1 VPWLPYSWLSYSE
14 GGGGVDPSPHRKRGK
29 SVNDLLA
36 TFKEL
41 GEKYEVPLVDV
52 EDEVERVFSEVL
64 SEKLR
69 ADIQVFLQ
77 NGAFR
82 IYRFD
87 SEGIFE
93 VDPTKIPKSAILEA
107 KERLE
112 YKLNCLSTYK
122 IYLDAKKLTRTIVV
136 GVIRRIINRDL
147 YVEFKN
153 EKAVFK
159 KSQYLIGVCPY
170 KHQTP
175 KERPLYRVG
184 MVLPFLVTSVRG
196 EMVYG
201 APRVII
207 ILSRN
212 SISFPVVMLKKFLE
226 EDGIFIKLE
235 PVRRIAGGYTIIK
248 ASQKVPK
255 EYIKKVSNLL
265 KEGLIVRY

>member
-1 VPWLPYSWLSYSE
+1 
-14 GGGGVDPSPHRKRGK
+14 
-29 SVNDLLA
+29 VNDLLA

-41 GEKYEVPLVDV
+41 GEKYEVPLPDV

-77 NGAFR
+77 NGSFQ

-87 SEGIFE
+87 PEGVFE
-93 VDPTKIPKSAILEA
+93 LNSKKIPKSAILEA

-112 YKLNCLSTYK
+112 YRFNCLNAYK
-122 IYLDAKKLTRTIVV
+122 IYLDAKKLTKTVVV
-136 GVIRRIINRDL
+136 GVIRRIIDKDL

-153 EKAVFK
+153 EKAVMK
-159 KSQYLIGVCPY
+159 KSQHLIGVCPY

-175 KERPLYRVG
+175 KERSLYRVG

-196 EMVYG
+196 EMVHG
-201 APRVII
+201 IPRVII
-207 ILSRN
+207 TLSRN
-212 SISFPVVMLKKFLE
+212 SISFPVILLKKFLE

-255 EYIKKVSNLL
+255 EYIKKVFNLL

>member
-1 VPWLPYSWLSYSE
+1 
-14 GGGGVDPSPHRKRGK
+14 
-29 SVNDLLA
+29 VNDLLA

-41 GEKYEVPLVDV
+41 GEKYEVSLVEV

-69 ADIQVFLQ
+69 ADVQVFLQ
-77 NGAFR
+77 NGSFR

-87 SEGIFE
+87 PEGISEF
-93 VDPTKIPKSAILEA
+93 DPKKIPKSVILEA

-112 YKLNCLSTYK
+112 YRLNCLNAYK
-122 IYLDAKKLTRTIVV
+122 IYLDAKKLTKTVVV
-136 GVIRRIINRDL
+136 GVIRRIINKDL

-153 EKAVFK
+153 EKAVYK
-159 KSQYLIGVCPY
+159 KNQFLVGVCPY

-175 KERPLYRVG
+175 KEKPLYREG
-184 MVLPFLVTSVRG
+184 MILPFLVTSVQG
-196 EMVYG
+196 VMVYG
-201 APRVII
+201 TPRVII

-212 SISFPVVMLKKFLE
+212 SISFPVLLLKKFLE

-235 PVRRIAGGYTIIK
+235 PVKRIAGGYTVIK

-265 KEGLIVRY
+265 REGIIVKY

>member
-1 VPWLPYSWLSYSE
+1 VE
-14 GGGGVDPSPHRKRGK
+14 
-29 SVNDLLA
+29 DLLT

-41 GEKYEVPLVDV
+41 GEKYELSLFEV

-64 SEKLR
+64 SEKFR
-69 ADIQVFLQ
+69 ADVQVFLR
-77 NGAFR
+77 NGTFR

-87 SEGIFE
+87 PEGISE
-93 VDPTKIPKSAILEA
+93 LDPKKISKSVILEA

-112 YKLNCLSTYK
+112 QRFNCLNAYK
-122 IYLDAKKLTRTIVV
+122 IYLDAKKLTKTVVV

-153 EKAVFK
+153 EKATFK
-159 KSQYLIGVCPY
+159 KNQFLIGVCPY

-175 KERPLYRVG
+175 KERPLYREG

-196 EMVYG
+196 EMVHG

-207 ILSRN
+207 VLSRN
-212 SISFPVVMLKKFLE
+212 SISFPVALLKKFLE
-226 EDGIFIKLE
+226 EDGIFIKLK

-255 EYIKKVSNLL
+255 EYIKKVSHLL
-265 KEGLIVRY
+265 KEGIIVKY